1 MVDQKDNSKK
11 IDKTVSIAM
20 QRCPHCGASDVS
32 VDAGAGKLKCNFC
45 RNTFE
50 GKKANDDAPL
60 KTFENAKGDVVAS
73 GASDIIPG
81 EDVVET
87 FKCPSCGAEVVVN
100 TAKDLAVKCHW
111 CRHIL
116 TASHKIP
123 NGAVPDILLPF
134 ALTKEKA
141 VEKMKDWL
149 GQYKASV
156 GDLISSLKLDEVQGV
171 YFPYMVVDA
180 KGLYRAE
187 GKAEQTKSREG
198 TASTVEC
205 YSITREFNLF
215 VDDLTLESSSKRLNQ
230 DTAVNS
236 NNVINAIMPFD
247 TENAVVWNP
256 NYLRGYSSER
266 RDTNINDLKEVVAL
280 QCGDIGRQCARE
292 TTTQYDRGVHWM
304 KDHISMKGVNWKA
317 AYFPVWLFTFKNEK
331 KPSDTRLYYIAVNA
345 RTGETDG
352 VLPIEGVI
360 FDKRI
365 GDKARHFH
373 EKETRHVIR
382 DVKQTDNYVK
392 TQSVVYSKEIT
403 NRNDNR
409 EIGSLSDGR
418 SNMIA
423 AEKARFKTGANYKSN
438 SANSNT
444 NGAIKIIFIILACI
458 ILIQLVGVF
467 GFGSCI
473 GCSRSSSSRS
483 SSDSSYQ
490 YDYDDD
496 WDYDYDSGS
505 DSDWSSDWGSDS
517 GFDYDYDY

>member
-32 VDAGAGKLKCNFC
+32 VDAEAGKLKCNFC
-45 RNTFE
+45 RNTFD
-50 GKKANDDAPL
+50 GKKANDDTPL

-100 TAKDLAVKCHW
+100 TAKDLAVNCHW
-111 CRHIL
+111 CRHVL

-134 ALTKEKA
+134 ALTKAKA
-141 VEKMKDWL
+141 IEKMKAWL
-149 GQYKASV
+149 KQYEAKA
-156 GDLISSLKLDEVQGV
+156 GDLISGLKLDEAKGV

-180 KGLYRAE
+180 KGLYTAE

-198 TASTVEC
+198 SASTVEC
-205 YSITREFNLF
+205 YSISREFNLF

-247 TENAVVWNP
+247 TENAVAWNP

-280 QCGDIGRQCARE
+280 QCGDIGRQCAKE

-331 KPSDTRLYYIAVNA
+331 KPSDTRLYYVAVNA

-352 VLPIEGVI
+352 VLPVEGFI
-360 FDKRI
+360 FDRRI

-373 EKETRHVIR
+373 ESETKRVIR
-382 DVKQTDNYVK
+382 DLKQTDNYVK
-392 TQSVVYSKEIT
+392 TQTGVYSKEIM

-438 SANSNT
+438 GLNPNSN
-444 NGAIKIIFIILACI
+444 NLIKIIIII
-458 ILIQLVGVF
+458 IF
-467 GFGSCI
+467 GFILLQMVGAVSLGSCI
-473 GCSRSSSSRS
+473 GCSSGSSSSRS
-483 SSDSSYQ
+483 SDSSY
-490 YDYDDD
+490 
-496 WDYDYDSGS
+496 DYDYDYDWDSGS
-505 DSDWSSDWGSDS
+505 SSDWDSDWSSDWDSDS